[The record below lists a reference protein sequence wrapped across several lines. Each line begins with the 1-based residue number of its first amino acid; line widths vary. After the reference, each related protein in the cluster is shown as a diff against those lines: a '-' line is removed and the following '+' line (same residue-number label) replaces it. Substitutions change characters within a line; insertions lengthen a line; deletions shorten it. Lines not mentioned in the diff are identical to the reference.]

1 MVINAKIE
9 AYEEDI
15 SLFLEENGY
24 SLVDYKVVRQKKSTR
39 FKVVI
44 DQQVGVDHKDCS
56 RVSKLIQ
63 TFLDDNEFLSDYNI
77 EVSSPGIYREL
88 KSLRELKAFLGRRVL
103 VSYLDNAKLLQETGI
118 LKEASQQQILL
129 KTETINE
136 LVLPG
141 ERIKKIRLVD

>member
-1 MVINAKIE
+1 MIINGKVE

-24 SLVDYKVVRQKKSTR
+24 SLVDYKVIRQKKSTR

-44 DQQVGVDHKDCS
+44 DRQAGVDHKDCS

-63 TFLDDNEFLSDYNI
+63 TFLDDKEFLSDYNI

-103 VSYLDNAKLLQETGI
+103 VSYLDNAKLLQETGT

-129 KTETINE
+129 KTETIND
-136 LVLPG
+136 LILPG